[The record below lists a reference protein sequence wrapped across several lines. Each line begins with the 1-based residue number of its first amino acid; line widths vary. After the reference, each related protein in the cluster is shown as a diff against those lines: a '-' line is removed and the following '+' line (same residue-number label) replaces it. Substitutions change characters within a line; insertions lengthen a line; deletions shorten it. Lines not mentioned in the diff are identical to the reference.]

1 MESNKLISKKVITVK
16 KDASVHEAAKLMRKH
31 HIGDVVVLDSRSS
44 APIGILTD
52 RDIVLATIALNI
64 PYEGL
69 NVGDI
74 MTEKLVTVSQNT
86 GIHEV
91 IRLMKLHGVKRI
103 PVVGAK
109 KNLLGIISRDNVMR
123 YLGDEFSSIGN
134 SYHRQRTKE
143 KERRPQIQ

>member
-1 MESNKLISKKVITVK
+1 METSKLISKKVITVK
-16 KDASVHEAAKLMRKH
+16 KNESVQDAAKLMRKH
-31 HIGDVVVLDSRSS
+31 HIGDVVVLDSKSS

-52 RDIVLATIALNI
+52 RDIVLATIALNV

-69 NVGDI
+69 SVSDI
-74 MTEKLVTVSQNT
+74 MSEKLVTVSEHAD
-86 GIHEV
+86 IHEV

-109 KNLLGIISRDNVMR
+109 KNLVGIVSRDNVMK
-123 YLGDEFSSIGN
+123 YLGDEFSSIGDTYQ
-134 SYHRQRTKE
+134 SQRSKE

>member
-1 MESNKLISKKVITVK
+1 METSKLINKKVVTVK
-16 KDASVHEAAKLMRKH
+16 KDSTVQEAAKLMRKH
-31 HIGDVVVLDSRSS
+31 HIGDVVVMDPRSN

-69 NVGDI
+69 SVEDI
-74 MTEKLVTVSQNT
+74 MTEKLVTVSQDA

-109 KNLLGIISRDNVMR
+109 KNLIGIISRDNVMKF
-123 YLGDEFSSIGN
+123 LGDEFSSIGDT
-134 SYHRQRTKE
+134 YQRQRSKE